1 MFEKYNAAL
10 RGGAL
15 SPKANQPAFMQTN
28 FEKHCKGNRYP
39 TTLHLI
45 SSGIMKLGKL
55 TTVGYGVEINS
66 LKGPWGF
73 LSRFG
78 GKGWRATLLKVLG
91 VFFSGFGGKEWT

>member
-15 SPKANQPAFMQTN
+15 APKANQPAFMQTN

-55 TTVGYGVEINS
+55 TTVGYVYRGMGNGLLPNTFRAADGRGNRGSVEFAFMS
-66 LKGPWGF
+66 
-73 LSRFG
+73 
-78 GKGWRATLLKVLG
+78 TTTT
-91 VFFSGFGGKEWT
+91 E